1 MRYLPILIRRLQK
14 IILRE
19 GSDSYFMERRFDQ
32 QLAALRKNLIQMA
45 SLVET
50 SIANAVKSLIERDS
64 ELARLV
70 VQNDEQVDTL
80 ELEID
85 KQCVDLL
92 ALRQPLAIDLR
103 FITSSIKITNNLER
117 MGDLAV
123 NIAERVIPLCRE
135 PQLKP
140 LIDIPR
146 MATITQTMVKD
157 SIDAF
162 VNRDTALARSVYE
175 RDSTVDSLNDQIFR
189 ELLTYMMQDPAN
201 ITRAVHLILISRHLE
216 RIADHSTNIAEE
228 VVYIVKAKVVKHRS
242 YGLEEP

>member
-1 MRYLPILIRRLQK
+1 
-14 IILRE
+14 
-19 GSDSYFMERRFDQ
+19 MERHFDQ
-32 QLAALRKNLIQMA
+32 QLGALRKNLIQMA

-50 SIANAVKSLIERDS
+50 AIANAVKSLIERDS
-64 ELARLV
+64 KLAQRV
-70 VQNDEQVDTL
+70 IKSDEDIDSL

-123 NIAERVIPLCRE
+123 NIAERVIPLSQE

-162 VNRDTALARSVYE
+162 VNRDTELARSVYE
-175 RDSTVDSLNDQIFR
+175 RDSTVDALNDQIFR
-189 ELLTYMMQDPAN
+189 ELLTYMMQDPGN
-201 ITRAVHLILISRHLE
+201 ITRAVHLVLISRHLE

-228 VVYIVKAKVVKHRS
+228 IVYIVKAKVVKHRS
-242 YGLEEP
+242 YMLEES

>member
-1 MRYLPILIRRLQK
+1 
-14 IILRE
+14 
-19 GSDSYFMERRFDQ
+19 MERHFDQ
-32 QLAALRKNLIQMA
+32 QLGALRKNLIQMA

-50 SIANAVKSLIERDS
+50 AIAGAIKSLIERDS
-64 ELARLV
+64 RLAQGV
-70 VQNDEQVDTL
+70 IKSDESIDSL

-123 NIAERVIPLCRE
+123 NIAERVIPLSQE

-162 VNRDTALARSVYE
+162 VNRDTELARSVYE
-175 RDSTVDSLNDQIFR
+175 RDSTVDALNDQIFR
-189 ELLTYMMQDPAN
+189 ELLTYMMQDPKN
-201 ITRAVHLILISRHLE
+201 ITRAVHLVLISRHLE

-242 YGLEEP
+242 YVLEES

>member
-1 MRYLPILIRRLQK
+1 
-14 IILRE
+14 
-19 GSDSYFMERRFDQ
+19 
-32 QLAALRKNLIQMA
+32 MA
-45 SLVET
+45 SMVET
-50 SIANAVKSLIERDS
+50 AIANAVKSLIERDS
-64 ELARLV
+64 DLARLV
-70 VQNDEQVDTL
+70 VQSDEQVDAL

-85 KQCVDLL
+85 KQCVDFL

-123 NIAERVIPLCRE
+123 NIAERVIPLSQE

-162 VNRDTALARSVYE
+162 VNRDTELARSVYE
-175 RDSTVDSLNDQIFR
+175 RDSTVDAMNDQIFR

-228 VVYIVKAKVVKHRS
+228 VVYIVKAKVVKHRG
-242 YGLEEP
+242 YNLEEP

>member
-1 MRYLPILIRRLQK
+1 
-14 IILRE
+14 
-19 GSDSYFMERRFDQ
+19 MERYFDQ
-32 QLAALRKNLIQMA
+32 ELGALRKNLIQMA

-50 SIANAVKSLIERDS
+50 AIANAVKSLIERDS
-64 ELARLV
+64 ELANLIMH
-70 VQNDEQVDTL
+70 NDEQVDVL

-85 KQCVDLL
+85 KQCIDLL
-92 ALRQPLAIDLR
+92 ARHQPLAIDLR
-103 FITSSIKITNNLER
+103 FITSSAKITNNLER

-123 NIAERVIPLCRE
+123 NIAERVIPLNQE

-146 MATITQTMVKD
+146 MAIITQTMVKD

-162 VNRDTALARSVYE
+162 VNRDTELARSVYE
-175 RDSTVDSLNDQIFR
+175 RDSTVDALNDQIFR

-201 ITRAVHLILISRHLE
+201 ITRAVHLMLIARHLE
-216 RIADHSTNIAEE
+216 RIADHTTNIAEE

-242 YGLEEP
+242 YSLEER

>member
-1 MRYLPILIRRLQK
+1 
-14 IILRE
+14 
-19 GSDSYFMERRFDQ
+19 
-32 QLAALRKNLIQMA
+32 MA

-50 SIANAVKSLIERDS
+50 AIANAVKSLIERDS
-64 ELARLV
+64 DLARLV
-70 VQNDEQVDTL
+70 VQSDEQVDAL

-123 NIAERVIPLCRE
+123 NIAERVIPLSQE

-162 VNRDTALARSVYE
+162 VNRDTELARSVYQ
-175 RDSTVDSLNDQIFR
+175 RDSTVDAMNDQIFR

-201 ITRAVHLILISRHLE
+201 ITRAVHLILITRHLE

-228 VVYIVKAKVVKHRS
+228 VVYIVKAKVVKHRG
-242 YGLEEP
+242 YNLEEP

>member
-1 MRYLPILIRRLQK
+1 MH
-14 IILRE
+14 
-19 GSDSYFMERRFDQ
+19 MERHFDQ
-32 QLAALRKNLIQMA
+32 QLGALRKNLIQMA

-50 SIANAVKSLIERDS
+50 AIANAIKSLIERDS
-64 ELARLV
+64 KLAQGV
-70 VQNDEQVDTL
+70 IKSDEDIDLL

-123 NIAERVIPLCRE
+123 NIAERVIPLSQE

-162 VNRDTALARSVYE
+162 VNRDTELARSVYE
-175 RDSTVDSLNDQIFR
+175 RDSTVDALNDQIFR
-189 ELLTYMMQDPAN
+189 ELLTYMMQDPGN
-201 ITRAVHLILISRHLE
+201 ITRAVHLVLISRHLE

-242 YGLEEP
+242 YVLEES

>member
-1 MRYLPILIRRLQK
+1 
-14 IILRE
+14 
-19 GSDSYFMERRFDQ
+19 MERHFDQ
-32 QLAALRKNLIQMA
+32 QLGALRKNLIQMA

-50 SIANAVKSLIERDS
+50 AIANAIKSLIERNS
-64 ELARLV
+64 ELASLV
-70 VQNDEQVDTL
+70 VKSDEQVDTL
-80 ELEID
+80 ELELE

-92 ALRQPLAIDLR
+92 ALRQPMAIDLR
-103 FITSSIKITNNLER
+103 FITAAIKITNNLER

-123 NIAERVIPLCRE
+123 NIAERVIPLNQE

-162 VNRDTALARSVYE
+162 VNKDTALARAVAE

-228 VVYIVKAKVVKHRS
+228 VIYIVKAKVVKHRS
-242 YGLEEP
+242 TSLEEIS

>member
-1 MRYLPILIRRLQK
+1 
-14 IILRE
+14 
-19 GSDSYFMERRFDQ
+19 
-32 QLAALRKNLIQMA
+32 MA
-45 SLVET
+45 SMVET
-50 SIANAVKSLIERDS
+50 AIANAVKSLIERNS

-70 VQNDEQVDTL
+70 VQSDEQVDAL

-123 NIAERVIPLCRE
+123 NIAERVIPLSQE

-162 VNRDTALARSVYE
+162 VNRDTELARSVYE
-175 RDSTVDSLNDQIFR
+175 RDSTVDAMNDQIFR
-189 ELLTYMMQDPAN
+189 ELLTYMMQDRQ
-201 ITRAVHLILISRHLE
+201 I
-216 RIADHSTNIAEE
+216 
-228 VVYIVKAKVVKHRS
+228 
-242 YGLEEP
+242 

>member
-1 MRYLPILIRRLQK
+1 
-14 IILRE
+14 
-19 GSDSYFMERRFDQ
+19 MERHFDQ

-45 SLVET
+45 SVVET

-70 VQNDEQVDTL
+70 VQSDEKVDAL

-123 NIAERVIPLCRE
+123 NIAERVIPLCQE

-162 VNRDTALARSVYE
+162 VNKDTDLARSVYE
-175 RDSTVDSLNDQIFR
+175 RDSTVDALNDQIFR
-189 ELLTYMMQDPAN
+189 ELLTYMMQAPGN

-242 YGLEEP
+242 YNFGEA

>member
-1 MRYLPILIRRLQK
+1 MH
-14 IILRE
+14 
-19 GSDSYFMERRFDQ
+19 MERHFDQ
-32 QLAALRKNLIQMA
+32 QLGALRKNLIQMA

-50 SIANAVKSLIERDS
+50 AIANAVKSLIERDS
-64 ELARLV
+64 KLAQGV
-70 VQNDEQVDTL
+70 IKSDEDIDSL

-123 NIAERVIPLCRE
+123 NIAERVIPLSQE

-162 VNRDTALARSVYE
+162 VNRDTELARSVYE
-175 RDSTVDSLNDQIFR
+175 RDSTVDALNDQIFR
-189 ELLTYMMQDPAN
+189 ELLTYMMQDPRN
-201 ITRAVHLILISRHLE
+201 ITRAVHLVLISRHLE

-242 YGLEEP
+242 YVLEES

>member
-1 MRYLPILIRRLQK
+1 
-14 IILRE
+14 
-19 GSDSYFMERRFDQ
+19 MERHFDQ
-32 QLAALRKNLIQMA
+32 QLGILRKNLIQMA
-45 SLVET
+45 SVVEAA
-50 SIANAVKSLIERDS
+50 IANAVKSLIERDS
-64 ELARLV
+64 ELAHLV
-70 VQNDEQVDTL
+70 VCNDEQIDTL

-85 KQCVDLL
+85 KQCIDLL

-103 FITSSIKITNNLER
+103 FITSSLKIINNLER

-123 NIAERVIPLCRE
+123 NIAERVIPLNQE

-146 MATITQTMVKD
+146 MAAITQTMVKD

-162 VNRDTALARSVYE
+162 VNRDTELARSVYE
-175 RDSTVDSLNDQIFR
+175 RDSTVDALNDQIFR
-189 ELLTYMMQDPAN
+189 ELLTYMMQASSN

-228 VVYIVKAKVVKHRS
+228 VVYIVKAKVVKHR
-242 YGLEEP
+242 GHILEEPLP

>member
-1 MRYLPILIRRLQK
+1 
-14 IILRE
+14 
-19 GSDSYFMERRFDQ
+19 
-32 QLAALRKNLIQMA
+32 MA
-45 SLVET
+45 SMVEAA
-50 SIANAVKSLIERDS
+50 IANAVKSLIERDS
-64 ELARLV
+64 DLARLV
-70 VQNDEQVDTL
+70 VQSDEQVDAL

-85 KQCVDLL
+85 KQCVDFL

-123 NIAERVIPLCRE
+123 NIAERVIPLSQE

-162 VNRDTALARSVYE
+162 VNRDTELARSVYQ
-175 RDSTVDSLNDQIFR
+175 RDSTVDAMNDQIFR

-201 ITRAVHLILISRHLE
+201 ITRAVHLILITRHLE

-228 VVYIVKAKVVKHRS
+228 VVYIVKAKVVKHRG
-242 YGLEEP
+242 YNLEEP

>member
-1 MRYLPILIRRLQK
+1 MH
-14 IILRE
+14 
-19 GSDSYFMERRFDQ
+19 MERHFDQ
-32 QLAALRKNLIQMA
+32 QLGALRKNLIQMA

-50 SIANAVKSLIERDS
+50 AIANAVKSLIERDS
-64 ELARLV
+64 KLAHGV
-70 VQNDEQVDTL
+70 IKSDEDIDSL

-123 NIAERVIPLCRE
+123 NIAERVIPLSQE

-146 MATITQTMVKD
+146 MATKW
-157 SIDAF
+157 F
-162 VNRDTALARSVYE
+162 
-175 RDSTVDSLNDQIFR
+175 
-189 ELLTYMMQDPAN
+189 
-201 ITRAVHLILISRHLE
+201 
-216 RIADHSTNIAEE
+216 
-228 VVYIVKAKVVKHRS
+228 
-242 YGLEEP
+242 

>member
-1 MRYLPILIRRLQK
+1 
-14 IILRE
+14 
-19 GSDSYFMERRFDQ
+19 
-32 QLAALRKNLIQMA
+32 MA
-45 SLVET
+45 SMIET
-50 SIANAVKSLIERDS
+50 AIANAVKSLIERDS
-64 ELARLV
+64 DLARLV
-70 VQNDEQVDTL
+70 VQSDEQVDAL

-85 KQCVDLL
+85 KQCVDFL

-123 NIAERVIPLCRE
+123 NIAERVIPLSQE

-162 VNRDTALARSVYE
+162 VNRDTELARSVYQ
-175 RDSTVDSLNDQIFR
+175 RDSTVDAMNDQIFR

-201 ITRAVHLILISRHLE
+201 ITRAVHLILITRHLE

-228 VVYIVKAKVVKHRS
+228 VVYIVKAKVVKHRG
-242 YGLEEP
+242 YNLEEP

>member
-1 MRYLPILIRRLQK
+1 
-14 IILRE
+14 
-19 GSDSYFMERRFDQ
+19 MERRFDQ

-123 NIAERVIPLCRE
+123 NIAERVIPLNQE

-162 VNRDTALARSVYE
+162 VNRDT
-175 RDSTVDSLNDQIFR
+175 
-189 ELLTYMMQDPAN
+189 EL
-201 ITRAVHLILISRHLE
+201 
-216 RIADHSTNIAEE
+216 
-228 VVYIVKAKVVKHRS
+228 
-242 YGLEEP
+242 

>member
-1 MRYLPILIRRLQK
+1 
-14 IILRE
+14 
-19 GSDSYFMERRFDQ
+19 
-32 QLAALRKNLIQMA
+32 MA
-45 SLVET
+45 SMVET
-50 SIANAVKSLIERDS
+50 AIANAVKSLIERDS
-64 ELARLV
+64 DLARLV
-70 VQNDEQVDTL
+70 VQSDEQVDAL

-85 KQCVDLL
+85 KQCVDFL

-123 NIAERVIPLCRE
+123 NIAERVIPLSQE

-162 VNRDTALARSVYE
+162 VNRDTELARSVYQ
-175 RDSTVDSLNDQIFR
+175 RDSTVDAMNDQIFR

-201 ITRAVHLILISRHLE
+201 ITRAVHLILITRHLE

-228 VVYIVKAKVVKHRS
+228 VVYIVKAKVVKHRG
-242 YGLEEP
+242 YNLEEP

>member
-1 MRYLPILIRRLQK
+1 
-14 IILRE
+14 
-19 GSDSYFMERRFDQ
+19 
-32 QLAALRKNLIQMA
+32 MA
-45 SLVET
+45 SMIET
-50 SIANAVKSLIERDS
+50 AIANAVKSLIERDS
-64 ELARLV
+64 DLARLV
-70 VQNDEQVDTL
+70 VQSDEQVDAL

-123 NIAERVIPLCRE
+123 NIAERVIPLSQE

-162 VNRDTALARSVYE
+162 VNRDTELARSVYE
-175 RDSTVDSLNDQIFR
+175 RDSTVDAMNDQIFR

-228 VVYIVKAKVVKHRS
+228 VVYIVKAKVVKHRG
-242 YGLEEP
+242 YNLEEP

>member
-1 MRYLPILIRRLQK
+1 
-14 IILRE
+14 
-19 GSDSYFMERRFDQ
+19 MERHFDQ
-32 QLAALRKNLIQMA
+32 QLGALRKNLIQMA
-45 SLVET
+45 SLVEMA
-50 SIANAVKSLIERDS
+50 IADAIKSLIERDS
-64 ELARLV
+64 KLAQGVIKR
-70 VQNDEQVDTL
+70 DEDIDSL

-123 NIAERVIPLCRE
+123 NIAERVIPLNQE

-140 LIDIPR
+140 LIDIPM

-162 VNRDTALARSVYE
+162 VNRDTELARSVYE
-175 RDSTVDSLNDQIFR
+175 RDSTVDALNDQIFR
-189 ELLTYMMQDPAN
+189 ELLTYMMQDPGN

-242 YGLEEP
+242 YVLEES

>member
-1 MRYLPILIRRLQK
+1 
-14 IILRE
+14 
-19 GSDSYFMERRFDQ
+19 MERHFDQ
-32 QLAALRKNLIQMA
+32 QLEALRKNLIQMA
-45 SLVET
+45 SMVET
-50 SIANAVKSLIERDS
+50 AIANSVKSLITRDT

-70 VQNDEQVDTL
+70 VQSDEQVDAL

-123 NIAERVIPLCRE
+123 NIAERVIPLSQE

-162 VNRDTALARSVYE
+162 VNRDTELARSVYE
-175 RDSTVDSLNDQIFR
+175 RDSTVDALNDQIFR

-228 VVYIVKAKVVKHRS
+228 VVYIVKAKVVKHRG
-242 YGLEEP
+242 YNLEEP

>member
-1 MRYLPILIRRLQK
+1 MH
-14 IILRE
+14 
-19 GSDSYFMERRFDQ
+19 MERHFDQ
-32 QLAALRKNLIQMA
+32 QLGALRKNLIQMA

-50 SIANAVKSLIERDS
+50 AIANAVKSLIERDS
-64 ELARLV
+64 KLAHGV
-70 VQNDEQVDTL
+70 IKSDEDIDSL

-123 NIAERVIPLCRE
+123 NIAERVIPLSQE

-162 VNRDTALARSVYE
+162 VNRDTELARSVYE
-175 RDSTVDSLNDQIFR
+175 RDSTVDALNDR
-189 ELLTYMMQDPAN
+189 YSAN
-201 ITRAVHLILISRHLE
+201 
-216 RIADHSTNIAEE
+216 
-228 VVYIVKAKVVKHRS
+228 Y
-242 YGLEEP
+242 

>member
-1 MRYLPILIRRLQK
+1 
-14 IILRE
+14 
-19 GSDSYFMERRFDQ
+19 MERQFEQ
-32 QLAALRKNLIQMA
+32 ELGALRKNLILMA
-45 SLVET
+45 SSVET
-50 SIANAVKSLIERDS
+50 AISNAVKSLIERNT
-64 ELARLV
+64 ELANLV
-70 VQNDEQVDTL
+70 LHNDEQVDNL
-80 ELEID
+80 ELDID
-85 KQCVDLL
+85 KQCIDLL

-103 FITSSIKITNNLER
+103 FITSAIKITNNLER

-123 NIAERVIPLCRE
+123 NIAERVIPLNQE

-162 VNRDTALARSVYE
+162 VNRDTNLARAVCE
-175 RDSTVDSLNDQIFR
+175 RDSTVDALNDQIFR
-189 ELLTYMMQDPAN
+189 ELLTYMMQSPAN

-228 VVYIVKAKVVKHRS
+228 VVYIVKAKVVKHRGHNPES
-242 YGLEEP
+242 F

>member
-1 MRYLPILIRRLQK
+1 
-14 IILRE
+14 
-19 GSDSYFMERRFDQ
+19 MERHFDQ
-32 QLAALRKNLIQMA
+32 QLGSLRKNLIQMA
-45 SLVET
+45 SMVET
-50 SIANAVKSLIERDS
+50 AIANAIKSLMERNS
-64 ELARLV
+64 ELARQV
-70 VQNDEQVDTL
+70 VDSDDKVDGL

-92 ALRQPLAIDLR
+92 ALRQPMAMDLR
-103 FITSSIKITNNLER
+103 FITSAIKIINNLER

-123 NIAERVIPLCRE
+123 NIAERVIPLNQE

-162 VNRDTALARSVYE
+162 VNRDTELARSVYE
-175 RDSTVDSLNDQIFR
+175 RDSTVDALNDQIFR
-189 ELLTYMMQDPAN
+189 ELLTYMMQDPGN

-242 YGLEEP
+242 YAMEEP

>member
-1 MRYLPILIRRLQK
+1 
-14 IILRE
+14 
-19 GSDSYFMERRFDQ
+19 MERHFDQ
-32 QLAALRKNLIQMA
+32 QLGTLRKNLIQMA
-45 SLVET
+45 SMIET
-50 SIANAVKSLIERDS
+50 AIANAVKSLIERDS
-64 ELARLV
+64 DLARLV
-70 VQNDEQVDTL
+70 VQSDEQVDAL

-85 KQCVDLL
+85 KQCVDFL

-123 NIAERVIPLCRE
+123 NIAERVIPLSQE

-162 VNRDTALARSVYE
+162 VNRDTELARSVYQ
-175 RDSTVDSLNDQIFR
+175 RDSTVDAMNDQIFR

-201 ITRAVHLILISRHLE
+201 ITRAVHLILITRHLE

-228 VVYIVKAKVVKHRS
+228 VVYIVKAKVVKHRG
-242 YGLEEP
+242 YNLEEP

>member
-1 MRYLPILIRRLQK
+1 
-14 IILRE
+14 
-19 GSDSYFMERRFDQ
+19 MERHFDQ
-32 QLAALRKNLIQMA
+32 QLGTLRKNLIQMA
-45 SLVET
+45 SMVET
-50 SIANAVKSLIERDS
+50 AIANAVKSLIERDS
-64 ELARLV
+64 DLARLV
-70 VQNDEQVDTL
+70 VQSDEQVDAL

-85 KQCVDLL
+85 KQCVDFL

-123 NIAERVIPLCRE
+123 NIAERVIPLSQE

-162 VNRDTALARSVYE
+162 VNRDTELARSVYQ
-175 RDSTVDSLNDQIFR
+175 RDSTVDAMNDQIFR

-201 ITRAVHLILISRHLE
+201 ITRAVHLILITRHLE

-228 VVYIVKAKVVKHRS
+228 VVYIVKAKVVKHRG
-242 YGLEEP
+242 YNLEEP

>member
-1 MRYLPILIRRLQK
+1 
-14 IILRE
+14 
-19 GSDSYFMERRFDQ
+19 MERHFDQ
-32 QLAALRKNLIQMA
+32 QLGALRKNLIQMA

-50 SIANAVKSLIERDS
+50 AIANAIKSLIERDS
-64 ELARLV
+64 KLAQAV
-70 VQNDEQVDTL
+70 IKSDEGIDSL

-123 NIAERVIPLCRE
+123 NIAERVIPLSQE

-162 VNRDTALARSVYE
+162 VNRDTELARSVYE
-175 RDSTVDSLNDQIFR
+175 RDSTVDALNDQIFR
-189 ELLTYMMQDPAN
+189 ELLTYMMQDPGN
-201 ITRAVHLILISRHLE
+201 ITRAVHLVLISRHLE

-228 VVYIVKAKVVKHRS
+228 IVYIVKAKVVKHRS
-242 YGLEEP
+242 YMLEES

>member
-1 MRYLPILIRRLQK
+1 
-14 IILRE
+14 
-19 GSDSYFMERRFDQ
+19 MERHFDQ
-32 QLAALRKNLIQMA
+32 QLEALRKNLIQMA
-45 SLVET
+45 SMVET
-50 SIANAVKSLIERDS
+50 AIANSVKSLITRDT

-70 VQNDEQVDTL
+70 VQSDEQVDAL

-123 NIAERVIPLCRE
+123 NIAERVIPLSQE

-162 VNRDTALARSVYE
+162 VNRDTELARSVYE
-175 RDSTVDSLNDQIFR
+175 RDSTVDAMNDQIFR

-228 VVYIVKAKVVKHRS
+228 VVYIVKAKVVKHRG
-242 YGLEEP
+242 YNLEEP

>member
-1 MRYLPILIRRLQK
+1 MH
-14 IILRE
+14 
-19 GSDSYFMERRFDQ
+19 MERHFDQ
-32 QLAALRKNLIQMA
+32 QLGALRKNLIQMA

-50 SIANAVKSLIERDS
+50 AIANAVKSLIERDS
-64 ELARLV
+64 KLAQGV
-70 VQNDEQVDTL
+70 IKSDEDIDSL

-123 NIAERVIPLCRE
+123 NIAERVIPLSQE

-162 VNRDTALARSVYE
+162 VNRDTELARSVYE
-175 RDSTVDSLNDQIFR
+175 RDSTVDALNDQIFR
-189 ELLTYMMQDPAN
+189 ELLTYMMQDPRN
-201 ITRAVHLILISRHLE
+201 ITRAVHLVLISRHLE

-228 VVYIVKAKVVKHRS
+228 IVYIVKAKVVKHRS
-242 YGLEEP
+242 YVLEES